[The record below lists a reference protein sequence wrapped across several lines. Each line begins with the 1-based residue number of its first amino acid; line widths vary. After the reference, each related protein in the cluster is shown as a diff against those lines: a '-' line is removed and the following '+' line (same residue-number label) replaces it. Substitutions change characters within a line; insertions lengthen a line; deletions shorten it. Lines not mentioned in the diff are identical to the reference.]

1 MAKNKAKSV
10 PRLKSIDE
18 LVEFFDK
25 HDMGDYW
32 DRLPKATFEVKVQ
45 NPKTPGC
52 DRRKNYSQHQP
63 NRKIEESHV
72 CKAHQY
78 VATRKNRNLK
88 AGVIIRSTST
98 ENEI

>member
-1 MAKNKAKSV
+1 MAKNKAKRL
-10 PRLKSIDE
+10 PRLKPVNE

-32 DRLPKATFEVKVQ
+32 DRLPKATFEVKL
-45 NPKTPGC
+45 KT
-52 DRRKNYSQHQP
+52 RKHLVAIDEKILSQHQP
-63 NRKIEESHV
+63 NRKIEESDV

-88 AGVIIRSTST
+88 AA
-98 ENEI
+98 